1 MPGIKDPGISAYR
14 MTYLKIRK
22 FSLVLLLSLGCSTA
36 LWAQAQPPDIALARQ
51 YAQNKE
57 YDKAIPVFKHIYE
70 QAPFDKGVYDEYLD
84 ALVAAGQYTD
94 AETLVQYMMK
104 IRRED
109 PVMLLDLGRVYD
121 ADNKKKK
128 ATEQYE
134 AALNAVSGEEFRT
147 RQLADAFTRMGN
159 TDYALKVYDRA
170 RTLSRNPYAYGTEM
184 ALLYG
189 KKGNAEGAS
198 AALMD
203 VLVTQPNALDD
214 VKASLLKITEGDE
227 RKLEMVRK
235 QIGKRI
241 SAQPDNPYWVELMT
255 WIYTQK
261 GDYAGAFQ
269 SVVALDK
276 KMKEAG
282 ERVMAFAGSAIKDG
296 QPVIAQQCYEYVMQ
310 KGKDGPMYDQAWA
323 GKIDVLQ
330 TQVAGKKP
338 LDERQVAVLLK
349 EYHNF
354 LQEYPQYN
362 TSTLVQAYAEA
373 LARYG
378 HQVDSAIALL
388 EKAITAPNASREF
401 VGYCKLDLGDYNL
414 LQDKVWNATLL
425 YSQVDKAF
433 KEDRLAEEAR
443 FRNAK
448 LAYYRGDFKWA
459 QQQLAVLKASTSELI
474 ANDALYLSVLIT
486 ENSAGDSI
494 QPALQRFAAADMLLF
509 QNKTRESDQLL
520 DSIAKAFPDNA
531 LQDDILLLR
540 AKIAG
545 EEGRNNDAITYLE
558 KILKDYGTDV
568 LGDDAA
574 YRLAL
579 LYDEVLKDKARALQY
594 YEVLITQYPGST
606 YIQAARARYQ
616 KLKDPKDS

>member
-1 MPGIKDPGISAYR
+1 MI
-14 MTYLKIRK
+14 YLTIRK
-22 FSLVLLLSLGCSTA
+22 LSIVLLLSLGCSTI
-36 LWAQAQPPDIALARQ
+36 LPAQSHTPDIALARQ

-57 YDKAIPVFKHIYE
+57 YEKAIPVFKLIYE
-70 QAPFDKGVYDEYLD
+70 QAPFDKAAYGEYLD
-84 ALVAAGQYTD
+84 ALLAAGKFED
-94 AETLVQYMMK
+94 AQTLVQYMMK

-109 PVMLLDLGRVYD
+109 PAMLIDLGRVYD

-134 AALNAVSGEEFRT
+134 AALNAVSGEDFRT
-147 RQLADAFTRMGN
+147 RQLADAFTRLGN
-159 TDYALKVYDRA
+159 NDYAIKVYDRA
-170 RTLSRNPYAYGTEM
+170 RTLTRNPYAYGTEM

-189 KKGNAEGAS
+189 KKGDAEGAA

-203 VLVTQPNALDD
+203 VLVTQSGVLDD
-214 VKASLLKITEGDE
+214 VKASLLKLTEGDD

-235 QIGKRI
+235 QINKRLA
-241 SAQPDNPYWVELMT
+241 AQPDNAIWVELQT

-261 GDYAGAFQ
+261 GDYEGAFR

-282 ERVMAFAGSAIKDG
+282 ERVMAFANTALKDG
-296 QPVIAQQCYEYVMQ
+296 QDAIALQCYDYVMQ
-310 KGKDGPMYDQAWA
+310 KGKDGAIYDQAWS
-323 GKIDVLQ
+323 GKIGVLQ
-330 TQVAGKKP
+330 QQLERKKP
-338 LDERQVAVLLK
+338 VDEKLLT
-349 EYHNF
+349 E
-354 LQEYPQYN
+354 LMQEYRSFFSAYPEYN
-362 TSTLVQAYAEA
+362 TSFLLQAYTKT
-373 LARYG
+373 LARYA
-378 HQVDSAIALL
+378 HQPDTAIALL
-388 EKAITAPNASREF
+388 EQAITAPNVSREF
-401 VGYCKLDLGDYNL
+401 VGYSKLDMGDYNL
-414 LQDKVWNATLL
+414 LEDRVWNATLL

-433 KEDRLAEEAR
+433 KEDQLGEEAR

-494 QPALQRFAAADMLLF
+494 QPALQRFAAFDMLLF
-509 QNKTRESDQLL
+509 RKKTKEADQLL
-520 DSIAKAFPDNA
+520 DSIAKAFPENA
-531 LQDDILLLR
+531 LQDDILMLR

-545 EEGRNNDAITYLE
+545 EEGRNDDAIVYLE

-574 YRLAL
+574 FRLAV
-579 LYDEVLKDKARALQY
+579 LYDEVLKNKEKALHY
-594 YEVLITQYPGST
+594 YEILITDYPGST
-606 YIQAARARYQ
+606 YIQTARARYQ
-616 KLKDPKDS
+616 KLQDKKTS